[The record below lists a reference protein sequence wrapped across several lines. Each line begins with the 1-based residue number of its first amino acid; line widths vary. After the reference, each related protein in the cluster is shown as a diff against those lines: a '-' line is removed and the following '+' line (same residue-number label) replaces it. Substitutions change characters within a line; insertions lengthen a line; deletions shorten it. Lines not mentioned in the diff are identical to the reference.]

1 MKGCAVQC
9 VSNWETACCAIY
21 GGKCSFVNLKSCTR
35 LWMEKWLE
43 IPKDRTRLPVGRLCL
58 ILALTILLLFVV
70 AARKATVLADIG
82 AAFLGFT

>member
-1 MKGCAVQC
+1 
-9 VSNWETACCAIY
+9 
-21 GGKCSFVNLKSCTR
+21 
-35 LWMEKWLE
+35 MEKWLE

-70 AARKATVLADIG
+70 AARKATLLADIG